1 MSISKGRKK
10 RREKREEK
18 RKERRKEEREGIWKR
33 EDVGNPSLE
42 IETRNCQGPGR
53 STPIK

>member
-33 EDVGNPSLE
+33 EDVSNPSLE